1 MDKHKQQYRDF
12 DAYERVAEP
21 HKRERASVWRTA
33 IGLQDVDGLKVSEY
47 LKDEAIRHIEGD
59 ITIDDVRERLKS
71 YYTNKSA
78 HDNADAA
85 REEADKVAAN
95 IAKLLSEKSFSFT
108 ALEFLNIHRHLFDGV
123 FKHAGEIRP
132 FDITKKEW
140 ILNGDT
146 IIYGRAA
153 DIMMALRYDIQ
164 QEKDFNYKGL
174 SIDDTIN
181 HIVDF
186 VALLWQNHPFREGN
200 TRTTAVFVIKYLRSI
215 CFKVDNDL
223 FANNSWYFRN
233 ALVRA
238 NYRNAVMGV
247 EPDKSFLVKFF
258 RNLILGERNEL
269 KNQYMLI
276 GYSAVD
282 ETPTCLCEDT
292 PTSTTEVTP
301 ASAAEDTPSST
312 IENTPTSEDVLSA
325 SFSDNVRRLV
335 VAIGTEERS
344 VKEMMVI
351 VGLKD
356 RKNFIEYSLAPAIHA
371 DLVQMKFPDSP
382 RHPRQRYLL
391 TDKGLALVCTE
402 KRSKAA
408 EK

>member
-1 MDKHKQQYRDF
+1 MDRYKQRYIDF
-12 DAYERVAEP
+12 EAYERVAEP
-21 HKRERASVWRTA
+21 HKREKASAWRTA
-33 IGLQDVDGLKVSEY
+33 IGLQDVDGLEVSDY
-47 LKDEAIRHIEGD
+47 LKKAAVRHIEGD

-71 YYTNKSA
+71 YYTNKNA
-78 HDNADAA
+78 HDSVDATK
-85 REEADKVAAN
+85 EEADKVAAN

-215 CFKVDNDL
+215 GFKVDNDL

-269 KNQYMLI
+269 KNRFMLI
-276 GYSAVD
+276 GYTGVD
-282 ETPTCLCEDT
+282 DTSSYLCEDT
-292 PTSTTEVTP
+292 PTST
-301 ASAAEDTPSST
+301 
-312 IENTPTSEDVLSA
+312 PTSSGVLSM
-325 SFSDNVRRLV
+325 SVSDGVRRLV
-335 VAIGTEERS
+335 AAIGNEERS
-344 VKEMMVI
+344 ANELMTI
-351 VGLKD
+351 IGLKD
-356 RKNFIEYSLAPAIHA
+356 RKNFVEYSLAPAIHA

-391 TDKGLALVCTE
+391 TDKGLALYDE
-402 KRSKAA
+402 IR
-408 EK
+408 EH

>member
-1 MDKHKQQYRDF
+1 MDKHKEHYLDF
-12 DAYERVAEP
+12 EAYERVAEP

-47 LKDEAIRHIEGD
+47 LKDEAVRHIEGD
-59 ITIDDVRERLKS
+59 ITIEDVRKRLKS
-71 YYTNKSA
+71 YYTNKNA
-78 HDNADAA
+78 HDSVDATK
-85 REEADKVAAN
+85 EEADKVAAN

-215 CFKVDNDL
+215 GFKVDNDL

-269 KNQYMLI
+269 KNRFMLI
-276 GYSAVD
+276 GYTGIDDTSSY
-282 ETPTCLCEDT
+282 LCEDT
-292 PTSTTEVTP
+292 PTSTPTC
-301 ASAAEDTPSST
+301 
-312 IENTPTSEDVLSA
+312 TPTSSGV
-325 SFSDNVRRLV
+325 FSMSVSDGVRRLV
-335 VAIGTEERS
+335 AAIGNEERS
-344 VKEMMVI
+344 ANELMTI
-351 VGLKD
+351 IGLKD
-356 RKNFIEYSLAPAIHA
+356 RKNFVEYSLAPAIHA

-391 TDKGLALVCTE
+391 TDKGLALYDKIRE
-402 KRSKAA
+402 H
-408 EK
+408 

>member
-12 DAYERVAEP
+12 EAYERVAEP

-47 LKDEAIRHIEGD
+47 LKDEAVRHIEGD

-71 YYTNKSA
+71 YYTNKNA

-215 CFKVDNDL
+215 GFKVDNDL

-238 NYRNAVMGV
+238 NYRNVSKGI

-269 KNQYMLI
+269 KNRFMLI
-276 GYSAVD
+276 GYTGIDDTLSY
-282 ETPTCLCEDT
+282 LCEDT
-292 PTSTTEVTP
+292 PTST
-301 ASAAEDTPSST
+301 
-312 IENTPTSEDVLSA
+312 PTSSGVLSM
-325 SFSDNVRRLV
+325 SVSDGVRRLV
-335 VAIGTEERS
+335 AAIGNEERS
-344 VKEMMVI
+344 ANELMTI
-351 VGLKD
+351 IGLKD
-356 RKNFIEYSLAPAIHA
+356 RKNFVEYSLAPAIQA

-391 TDKGLALVCTE
+391 TAKGLALYDE
-402 KRSKAA
+402 IR
-408 EK
+408 EH